1 MFDHHYAVHNVWT
14 GDRGRGTADYRAYG
28 RDHVLSVEG
37 KGDILGSADRPFRG
51 DVDRWNPEEMLLGAL
66 SQCHLLSYLHVCATN
81 DVVITGYVDDAVGTM
96 VQTGDGGGHFTEVI
110 LRPVVTVRD
119 ESMRERA
126 LALHHEASTK
136 CFIASS
142 VNFPVRHEPRVVVAV
157 DANATDSSQADTQ
170 QPV

>member
-1 MFDHHYAVHNVWT
+1 MFDHHYDVHTLWT
-14 GDRGRGTADYRAYG
+14 GNRGTGTVDYRSYG

-81 DVVITGYVDDAVGTM
+81 EVVVTGYVDDAKGTM

-110 LRPVVTVRD
+110 LRPVVTVAD
-119 ESMRERA
+119 ESMREKA
-126 LALHHEASTK
+126 LELHHEASTK

-142 VNFPVRHEPRVVVAV
+142 VNFPVRHEPRVEVAP
-157 DANATDSSQADTQ
+157 AESPAA
-170 QPV
+170 PVAG

>member
-1 MFDHHYAVHNVWT
+1 MFDHHYDLRTVWT
-14 GDRGRGTADYRAYG
+14 GNRGRGTLDYRSYG

-37 KGDILGSADRPFRG
+37 KSDILGSADRPFRG

-81 DVVITGYVDDAVGTM
+81 GVVVTGYTDNASGTM
-96 VQTGDGGGHFTEVI
+96 VQTHDGGGHFTEVI
-110 LRPVVTVRD
+110 LRPTVTVSD
-119 ESMRERA
+119 ESMRETA

-142 VNFPVRHEPRVVVAV
+142 VNFPVRHEPIITVA
-157 DANATDSSQADTQ
+157 ASAIAAPADGVTA
-170 QPV
+170 PR